1 MNAANPQD
9 LGCRYCGSTEPH
21 DRRRCRMRRMN
32 ADPEFAK
39 AHSERMRRR
48 HADPESA
55 KAHSERASERM
66 RRMNADRDHSE

>member
-39 AHSERMRRR
+39 AHSER
-48 HADPESA
+48 
-55 KAHSERASERM
+55 ASERM